1 MASSRPAHQRVTQTV
16 GTPFAQQGKNIFQKM
31 NIRSTLTRA
40 DYENYLVYLG
50 FGRDQDLLKA
60 CINRAY
66 RDFNRTMHGFS
77 KFEKVGQL
85 YDEAAILLK
94 ELLEKLRCSLP
105 LK

>member
-40 DYENYLVYLG
+40 DYENYLVTC
-50 FGRDQDLLKA
+50 FWSSQEVLKA

-94 ELLEKLRCSLP
+94 NR
-105 LK
+105 LKA